1 MTAHTSTRTADDIFT
16 VERTET
22 AGLPASITLTVT
34 TPEHEAEMTME
45 PETALWLA
53 RKLWQASG
61 LPMDHGLRFRGRPVS
76 AAEDTP

>member
-1 MTAHTSTRTADDIFT
+1 
-16 VERTET
+16 
-22 AGLPASITLTVT
+22 
-34 TPEHEAEMTME
+34 MTME